1 MQDDKCSESR
11 KIAKGVLQGRFKIRK
26 KNRSKHFRP
35 VLNHF
40 KRTDDQIVKIQGRET
55 TRFTA
60 GSSCTVCSRG
70 ENCADATATC
80 SSNNGFCSEVFG
92 NDETLIESGCG
103 SNLEAL
109 DWDNGIRS
117 KTGWFQ
123 LETCGGSESCNQ
135 PGSEEQYMP
144 TAECTPTDDPTDN
157 PTDDESSA
165 ISFLV
170 SVTTLITLLFI

>member
-1 MQDDKCSESR
+1 M
-11 KIAKGVLQGRFKIRK
+11 
-26 KNRSKHFRP
+26 
-35 VLNHF
+35 NHF

-70 ENCADATATC
+70 ETCADATATC